1 MNVSIYIWWIFKSVG
16 IIFANSCILL
26 LRSDDWFDVILTY
39 ICVFVLVLWQSWVGF
54 EFLSLL
60 IDDSSG
66 DIHCSRTIDIGFG
79 VWCLLGREE
88 TLFHHQHLLR
98 CRLCKLLINASSCF
112 LFAFTYFPSLSPS
125 LFSFSQTSNVSVPQ
139 LFFYYFFSFFY
150 RHSIHGVGTTVE
162 ERDRERE
169 RVKYNT
175 FLGLQIDIKYN

>member
-60 IDDSSG
+60 IDDSLG
-66 DIHCSRTIDIGFG
+66 DIHCSRTIDINFR

-112 LFAFTYFPSLSPS
+112 LFAFTCFPSLSLSLCFHFCFPS
-125 LFSFSQTSNVSVPQ
+125 YKPLMSV
-139 LFFYYFFSFFY
+139 FRSYYYYFFPS
-150 RHSIHGVGTTVE
+150 SAGNLSME
-162 ERDRERE
+162 
-169 RVKYNT
+169 VK
-175 FLGLQIDIKYN
+175 QRWRRKR

>member
-1 MNVSIYIWWIFKSVG
+1 MNLGIYIWWVSIFKLVG

-26 LRSDDWFDVILTY
+26 LGNDGWFDPAFLFLVLLLLPA
-39 ICVFVLVLWQSWVGF
+39 FLFLVLWQSWVGF

-98 CRLCKLLINASSCF
+98 CRLCTLLINASSCF
-112 LFAFTYFPSLSPS
+112 LFAFTCFPSLSLSLCFPS
-125 LFSFSQTSNVSVPQ
+125 HKPLMSV
-139 LFFYYFFSFFY
+139 FCSYFFIIFFPSSAGSL
-150 RHSIHGVGTTVE
+150 SIE
-162 ERDRERE
+162 LEQR
-169 RVKYNT
+169 
-175 FLGLQIDIKYN
+175 